1 MLKCSFSENY
11 YNQQEFFIER
21 GFNIHPMYNCKID
34 LNDRVHT
41 FEALSELQRKIQNRF
56 YKQLQ
61 NNQNSEFN
69 YFDGEKERMA
79 NLLLNKSLSS

>member
-41 FEALSELQRKIQNRF
+41 FEALSELQKKI
-56 YKQLQ
+56 
-61 NNQNSEFN
+61 
-69 YFDGEKERMA
+69 
-79 NLLLNKSLSS
+79 